1 MPKTPSIDLLRRLCL
16 APGPPG
22 AEDAVRAIV
31 RDAIA
36 GVGELSFDRLG
47 SVLCEVPGSADAP
60 RIVLDCHLDEVGF
73 MVQSISREG
82 RVRFVPLGGWWG
94 HVLLGK
100 RVDVLA
106 SGDKVPGVIA
116 AKSPHFLGADER
128 NRVVDIEAMYID
140 LGATDRA
147 QVEQLGVRIGDPI
160 APHGE
165 WVELGVEGA
174 LSCKAFD
181 NRAGVGVMCEV
192 LASLAGGSHPNTLV
206 GVGSVQEEIGL
217 RGAETSS
224 RVARPD
230 LAIVLEC
237 APADDGP
244 GVSEPQGVLG
254 GGPQIRHYDPT
265 AVGNRRLIEFVDSVA
280 DTCGIPIQHA
290 VRRTG
295 GTDAGAIHRHGAGV
309 PAVVVAVPAR
319 YIHTHTSVLQW
330 SDYEAACRLVGEIVS
345 RLDASRVEA
354 FTRFGSEA

>member
-1 MPKTPSIDLLRRLCL
+1 MPETPSIDLLRRLCL
-16 APGPPG
+16 AAGPPG
-22 AEDAVRAIV
+22 AEDQVRAIV
-31 RDAIA
+31 RDAVA
-36 GVGELSFDRLG
+36 DVGDLSFDRLG
-47 SVLCEVPGSADAP
+47 SILCEVRGSTDAP
-60 RIVLDCHLDEVGF
+60 RGVLDCHLDEVGF

-106 SGDKVPGVIA
+106 SGGRVPGVIA
-116 AKSPHFLGADER
+116 AKPPHFLGSDER
-128 NRVVDIEAMYID
+128 NKVLDIESMYID
-140 LGATDRA
+140 LGATGRA

-160 APHGE
+160 APRGE

-192 LASLAGGSHPNTLV
+192 LAALGEEKHPNTV
-206 GVGSVQEEIGL
+206 IGVGSVQEEVGL

-224 RVARPD
+224 RLANPD

-244 GVSEPQGVLG
+244 GVTEPQGVLG
-254 GGPQIRHYDPT
+254 GGPQIRHFDPT
-265 AVGNRRLIEFVDSVA
+265 AVANRRLVQFVDSVA
-280 DTCGIPIQHA
+280 NDCGIPIQHA

-295 GTDAGAIHRHGAGV
+295 GTDAGTIHRHGVGV
-309 PAVVVAVPAR
+309 PAVVVAMPAR
-319 YIHTHTSVLQW
+319 YIHTHAGVLHR
-330 SDYEAACRLVGEIVS
+330 SDYESACRLVRELVC
-345 RLDASRVEA
+345 RLDGSTVDG